1 MEKTSTQKQVKIN
14 FTKTLVDKALLEEIL
29 TVLEKNNR
37 NGEYNI
43 LIGKIK
49 LHV

>member
-1 MEKTSTQKQVKIN
+1 MEKTSPQKQVKIN